1 MTGLHW
7 ITPDEPAD
15 AFPPVDRALRD
26 PDGLLAVGGD
36 LSRDRL
42 LSAYKKGIFPW
53 FNPGQPVLWW
63 SPDPRAV
70 LFPAELHLGR
80 RLRRTLKRKSFTF
93 SIDADFEG
101 VIRGCATT
109 ARHDQAGGTWITG
122 DMFAAYC
129 DLHAQGHAHSVEV
142 WNGANLVGGIYGVA
156 CGRVFFGE
164 SMFSR
169 ETDASKA
176 ALAVLVR
183 EMIARD
189 FAVLDCQVASAHLAS
204 LGSREIPRDA
214 FLRLLEIHAEHDSP
228 GRWQLGVATDDLG
241 TFDPAGEART

>member
-36 LSRDRL
+36 LGRDRL
-42 LSAYKKGIFPW
+42 LSAYRKGIFPW

-70 LFPAELHLGR
+70 LFPADLHLSR
-80 RLRRTLKRKSFTF
+80 SLRRTLKRGHFTW
-93 SIDADFEG
+93 SIDADFEA
-101 VIRGCATT
+101 VIRACATT
-109 ARHDQAGGTWITG
+109 SRRGQAGTWIT
-122 DMFAAYC
+122 DEMFAAYC
-129 DLHAQGHAHSVEV
+129 DLHAEGHAHSVEV
-142 WNGANLVGGIYGVA
+142 WNGTRLAGGIYGIA
-156 CGRVFFGE
+156 SGRVFFGE
-164 SMFSR
+164 SMFAH

-189 FAVLDCQVASAHLAS
+189 FVVLDCQVASAHLAS
-204 LGSREIPRDA
+204 LGSREIPRVD
-214 FLRLLEIHAEHDSP
+214 FLALLERHAQPTTP
-228 GRWQLGVATDDLG
+228 GRWRLEVATGDLG
-241 TFDPAGEART
+241 DFDPAREATA